1 MFRVAKDCVS
11 WEFSSL
17 CWLIEI
23 YRKKCANFPLTSA
36 WSANFCFEV
45 SPLGALLFGV
55 SDHGLAV
62 FMMKSAALLCGFN
75 PHCHPRTVHAGTF

>member
-1 MFRVAKDCVS
+1 MGIFITLLAHRDLPQ
-11 WEFSSL
+11 ET
-17 CWLIEI
+17 
-23 YRKKCANFPLTSA
+23 RKFPSDPCLVGQLL
-36 WSANFCFEV
+36 FEV